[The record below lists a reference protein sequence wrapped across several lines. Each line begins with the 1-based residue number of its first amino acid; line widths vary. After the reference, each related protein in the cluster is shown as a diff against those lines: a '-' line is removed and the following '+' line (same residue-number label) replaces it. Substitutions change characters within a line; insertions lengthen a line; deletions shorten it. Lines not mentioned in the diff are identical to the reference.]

1 MLGRRFKWIVRLFLL
16 GSLAFSAWFW
26 LAGPDIAEESYLDLN
41 ISGSYSEARPSG
53 LLGNLFRQG
62 RTLTDILDSL
72 RKVRYDGRIKGVV
85 ARVGSLDAGWAQTQ
99 EIRNALS
106 LVKAEGKR
114 VIALVEVEMAPAN
127 KELYLASVADK
138 VFIAPATDALFNGLS
153 AHFVFL
159 GGVWPKVDVQMQ
171 VEQIREYKSAGDQL
185 SRDSMSDAHR
195 EMADALLDDSHS
207 HLVQTVA
214 AARNLTVSEVQ
225 SLADRCL
232 SRPQDLVA
240 SGLADG
246 IKSRG
251 EILVD
256 LGKDG
261 KKAPVVSE
269 SDYEGVTLASLGIGD
284 GPKIAVVHANGAIQT
299 GESPRGQGGAM
310 GSRSIAEAIE
320 DAAEDTAISAIV
332 LRVASPGGSPS
343 GSDEIWLQLREA
355 AKVKPVIASLGDV
368 AASGGYYIASGADR
382 ILASPGTITG
392 SIGVVL
398 FKPNVAALLERVGIN
413 TETLSRG
420 RYSRLMDVDK
430 PFDEEE
436 LVVVRRQ
443 MDGIYQLFLDRVASG
458 RKIDAVAVDKIGGGR
473 VWTGQ
478 QALTRGLVDEIGGF
492 NDAVRAAAAAAGIHD
507 ADKVRLVHYPK
518 GNTLGERLV
527 QGRAQLLENLQPPLM
542 QAITRHLG
550 DLDTVLGL
558 EPGVQ
563 AVLAGVPVIE

>member
-1 MLGRRFKWIVRLFLL
+1 MLGRRIKWGVRLLLL

-26 LAGPDIAEESYLDLN
+26 LAGPDIADDSYLDLD
-41 ISGSYSEARPSG
+41 ISGDYSEARPSG
-53 LLGNLFRQG
+53 LLGRLVSQR
-62 RTLTDILDSL
+62 RTLTDVLDSL
-72 RKVRYDGRIKGVV
+72 KKVRYDGRIRGVV

-138 VFIAPATDALFNGLS
+138 VYVAPATDALFNGLA

-159 GGVWPKVDVQMQ
+159 GGVWPKVDLKMQ

-185 SRDSMSDAHR
+185 SRESMSEAHR
-195 EMADALLDDSHS
+195 EMADALLDDAHS
-207 HLVQTVA
+207 HLVQTLA
-214 AARNLTVSEVQ
+214 AARNLTVAEVQ
-225 SLADRCL
+225 ALADRCP
-232 SRPQDLVA
+232 SRPHDLVTA
-240 SGLADG
+240 GLADG
-246 IKSRG
+246 VKSRG
-251 EILVD
+251 EILLD

-261 KKAPVVSE
+261 KKAPVVDE
-269 SDYEGVTLASLGIGD
+269 SDYEGVSLASLGIGD
-284 GPKIAVVHANGAIQT
+284 GPRIAVVHAAGAIQT
-299 GESPRGQGGAM
+299 GESPRGSANAM

-320 DAAEDTAISAIV
+320 DAAEDESITAIV

-355 AKVKPVIASLGDV
+355 AKAKPVIASLGDV
-368 AASGGYYIASGADR
+368 AASGGYYIASAADR

-398 FKPNVAALLERVGIN
+398 FKPDVSGLLDRVGIH

-420 RYSRLMDVDK
+420 RYARLMDVDK
-430 PFDEEE
+430 SFDEEE
-436 LVVVRRQ
+436 LTVVRRQ
-443 MDGIYQLFLDRVASG
+443 MDGIYQLFLDRVAAG
-458 RKIDAVAVDKIGGGR
+458 RKIDAAAVDKIGGGR

-478 QALTRGLVDEIGGF
+478 QALTRGLIDEIGGL
-492 NDAVRAAAAAAGIHD
+492 NDAIRAAAAAAGIHD
-507 ADKVRLVHYPK
+507 ADKVRVVHYPK
-518 GNTLGERLV
+518 GGGLSERLMA
-527 QGRAQLLENLQPPLM
+527 GRAQAAQSLQPPLV
-542 QAITRHLG
+542 QEITRRLG
-550 DLDTVLGL
+550 DLETVLAL